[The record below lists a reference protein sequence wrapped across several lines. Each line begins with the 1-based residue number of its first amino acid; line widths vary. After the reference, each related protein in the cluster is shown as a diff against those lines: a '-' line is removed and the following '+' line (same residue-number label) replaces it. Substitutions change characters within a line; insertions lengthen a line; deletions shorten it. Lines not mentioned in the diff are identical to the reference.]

1 MKDKKQKQCMS
12 PDDLRSVL
20 ESQSSVLES
29 QRDHRASE
37 PEIAEA
43 SLIILEQEADH
54 ADSMKILA
62 KNGLRPLTYQEALS
76 RSTELIKE
84 LKGKWFYLA
93 GEELNKENGIY
104 TFDNQGGLAE
114 LAGNETYDQKV
125 QVWPGD
131 LPLYLCVYSVPFF
144 GGRRFD
150 LDADSSPRDAA
161 PVVVGVALSE
171 LLNR

>member
-1 MKDKKQKQCMS
+1 MMKTAPQKQCMS

-20 ESQSSVLES
+20 ESQ
-29 QRDHRASE
+29 RDHRASD

-43 SLIILEQEADH
+43 SLIILEQKADH
-54 ADSMKILA
+54 AESMAILA
-62 KNGLRPLTYQEALS
+62 KKGLRPLTYQEALS
-76 RSTELIKE
+76 RSSELINE

-131 LPLYLCVYSVPFF
+131 LPLYLFVYSGPFDGVRF
-144 GGRRFD
+144 GLAAGG
-150 LDADSSPRDAA
+150 SPRVAA
-161 PVVVGVALSE
+161 PVVVGVK
-171 LLNR
+171 RT